1 MLADKIT
8 DKGDDVHLAGRA
20 LLLGAMEGPNGEPL
34 VNDGLDHHPQLCKTI
49 NGLVSR
55 AAARLDAAFKW
66 TTLQINS
73 GTTAG
78 WHTDSFLGPAL
89 LFALGHYEEGFFE
102 LQGVPPPW
110 ISR

>member
-8 DKGDDVHLAGRA
+8 DKGDDIHLAGRA
-20 LLLGAMEGPNGEPL
+20 MLLGAVEGPNSESL

-66 TTLQINS
+66 TTLQINF
-73 GTTAG
+73 GTTSG

-102 LQGVPPPW
+102 LQGVPPW